1 LSSIYEVPVDP
12 NAENNSHAYSL
23 SYIGYNKTVLEVG
36 CSTGFFTKALVER
49 GCDVVGIELDTD
61 AAKRAEQWADRVVV
75 GNIDS
80 GGVWDEVKDESFDVV
95 VLGDVLEHLR
105 DPLASLRQAVK
116 KIKPSGFVVT
126 SLPNFAHG
134 DVRLALLQGRFKYG
148 DWGILDKTHLHF
160 FTIDSMR
167 TLLVEA
173 GLVPV
178 ETKRVIMPLFQS
190 ELEVRREDVHPE
202 VVDELL
208 MDPEAETY
216 QVVMKS
222 VRDNGTRTQAELSRR
237 VNELSD
243 LAHAEWVRTASL
255 RAAVREAA
263 DIRAEGESL
272 IAQLAEHQRYI
283 SALEGHV
290 SGLEHNIEILT
301 QSINS
306 NSNEVAEA
314 NARYEALLHSRAMR
328 MTAPVRWVHRKVR
341 RTDKRAG

>member
-1 LSSIYEVPVDP
+1 
-12 NAENNSHAYSL
+12 
-23 SYIGYNKTVLEVG
+23 VG
-36 CSTGFFTKALVER
+36 CSTGFFTKALIER
-49 GCDVVGIELDTD
+49 GCDVVGIELDAD
-61 AAKRAEQWADRVVV
+61 AAKQAEKWAERVVV

-80 GGVWDEVKDESFDVV
+80 GSVWEEVKDESFDVV
-95 VLGDVLEHLR
+95 LLGDVIEHLR
-105 DPLASLRQAVK
+105 DPLGSLRQAVK

-167 TLLVEA
+167 TLLIEA

-190 ELEVRREDVHPE
+190 ELQVRREDVNPD

-208 MDPEAETY
+208 TDPEAETY

-222 VRDNGTRTQAELSRR
+222 VRDNGTRTQAELARR

-243 LAHAEWVRTASL
+243 LAHSDLVQTASL

-263 DIRAEGESL
+263 VIREKGESL
-272 IAQLAEHQRYI
+272 IEQLEEHKRYVE
-283 SALEGHV
+283 ALEGHV
-290 SGLEHNIEILT
+290 SGLEHNIEVLSE
-301 QSINS
+301 SIANA
-306 NSNEVAEA
+306 SNELTAA
-314 NARYEALLHSRAMR
+314 NARYEGLLGSRAVK
-328 MTAPVRWVHRKVR
+328 MTAPLRWVHRKVR